1 VPILPVA
8 AILLCTAIAASYA
21 VHVHREGRPSHP
33 RLGPA
38 PGSALCPGWLVEA
51 FYWALSAA
59 GRALGRLGVDPD
71 VLTLA
76 SLGCSLLSL
85 PLLAVG
91 RLPEGAL
98 AVAVG
103 GGLDALDGMVARA
116 RGRDS
121 PAGALLDSVV
131 DRASD
136 AAPFVGLAVFYRG
149 AAGTLLV
156 PLAALSAASLVS
168 YARARAEAL
177 GLALPSG
184 FMRRHERIAYLVLA
198 LLAAPL
204 VPGVSAAPGIACP
217 VTLLG
222 VAFIGAASLGA
233 AILLVCR
240 ARAALGR
247 EGRGPIAKNSR
258 SLPRA
263 C

>member
-8 AILLCTAIAASYA
+8 ALLLCTAIPASYA
-21 VHVHREGRPSHP
+21 VRVLRSGRPTHE

-51 FYWALSAA
+51 FYWALAAA

-71 VLTLA
+71 VITLA
-76 SLGCSLLSL
+76 SLACSLLSL
-85 PLLAVG
+85 PLIAMG

-103 GGLDALDGMVARA
+103 GGLDALDGVVARA
-116 RGRDS
+116 RGRATA
-121 PAGALLDSVV
+121 AGAFLDSVV

-149 AAGTLLV
+149 ATGTLLV
-156 PLAALSAASLVS
+156 PLAALSASSLVS
-168 YARARAEAL
+168 YARARADAH
-177 GLALPSG
+177 GLTLPSG
-184 FMRRHERIAYLVLA
+184 VMRRHERIAYLVLS
-198 LLAAPL
+198 LLSAPL
-204 VPGVSAAPGIACP
+204 VPRASIAPGVACP

-222 VAFIGAASLGA
+222 VAFIAAAGLSA
-233 AILLVCR
+233 AIVLVRR
-240 ARAALGR
+240 ARAALGQR
-247 EGRGPIAKNSR
+247 PIAKNSR